1 MWLRPLLHGE
11 NLRYQQIHFII
22 NPRHTISRFE
32 NIASLVIYSFNAVES
47 FSESLLVFIGYNLV
61 D

>member
-1 MWLRPLLHGE
+1 MWLRSAAWRKFAIPANPL
-11 NLRYQQIHFII
+11 FI